1 MLPRPRRSRRRAAW
15 KRGTVPAINRG
26 TRGPLMETAL
36 EHLRARRPRTV
47 TVPLH
52 MSTTAAVPLTAS
64 VIVHKPLEC

>member
-1 MLPRPRRSRRRAAW
+1 
-15 KRGTVPAINRG
+15 
-26 TRGPLMETAL
+26 METAL

-52 MSTTAAVPLTAS
+52 MSATAAVPLTAS